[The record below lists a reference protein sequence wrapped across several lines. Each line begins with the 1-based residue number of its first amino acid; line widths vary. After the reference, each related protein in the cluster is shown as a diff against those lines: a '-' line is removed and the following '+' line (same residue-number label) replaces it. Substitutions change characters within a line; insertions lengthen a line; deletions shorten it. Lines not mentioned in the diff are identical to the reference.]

1 MFKPILLF
9 VLTRRPIVVLGLLGF
24 IVVGVLSFLKLN
36 IEAYPNPAP
45 VIIEITAQS
54 GGTSAE
60 EMERYY
66 TRPMEIG
73 LATTP
78 GVDIIRSTS
87 FAGLS
92 FVRVTFNYGVDYYFA
107 LTQVA
112 NGLSQN
118 VNLPNGVLPQI
129 QSSSL
134 VGEILRYQLKGPS
147 SYSLTNLRELQ
158 DWVVTRRLLTTPG
171 IVQVVTWGG
180 TTKEFQVEIDP
191 KRLEGFGITLQQVLA
206 AIGNAN
212 TNVGGRTVNVG
223 DQSINIRGI
232 GLFQNLSDIEQVV
245 LSQQNS
251 TSIRVKDI
259 AKVSE
264 SFMPRLG
271 EAGRDDQKDVVT
283 GVVIMNRTLQ
293 TNQVIEK
300 AKAAVEKLNT
310 DGSLPSGVKVVPYY
324 DRAGLIGVTTH
335 TVIHNLVFG
344 CLLVFLIQLI
354 FLGDLRS
361 AIIVSINIPFALFF
375 SIIILT
381 ITGESANL
389 LSLGAVDFG
398 IIIDSAVILV
408 ENMFRNF
415 QQRPDERNRTLRKL
429 SLSADGV
436 DVDPSKG
443 WTTRLRLIYLS
454 ATQVD
459 VQVLFSTAIT
469 IAAFIPL
476 FTMQGVEGQIFGPMA
491 RTYGYAL
498 TGALIATFSIT
509 PVISSFL
516 LPRKVQEHETKI
528 VEALRSFYTPRL
540 KWVMQHTQEVCI
552 GGIVVLLFGVIL
564 FGRLGSEFLP
574 ALEEGNLWIRA
585 SMPPSISLEAGTT
598 NVRRMRELIKSYPEV
613 ITVVSQ
619 HGRPDDG
626 SDPAGFNNVELF
638 APLKPFD
645 DWPKGS
651 TKEKLVAQLQ
661 KDFENEFP
669 GVSTNFSQYIQDNV
683 EEGLSGVKGAN
694 SVKVI
699 GPDLATLENIAN
711 DIKKV
716 MSKIDGVSD
725 LGIFYLLGQPNLNV
739 SIDRAKAARFGLNTG
754 DVNTVIQTA
763 FAGTI
768 ATTVLQGDRHFGL
781 SVRFTPQSRKTIDD
795 LRNLRIGYT
804 TSSGSIAYI
813 PLRDI
818 AEINLDTGASY
829 IYHEKNERYIPIK
842 FSTRGRDLGS
852 TVEEIQEKI
861 NEKIKL
867 PEGYRIVYAGEFEEL
882 QQAQKRLSIVIPIA
896 ILVIMALLYALFNSL
911 MDCMLTIAG
920 VPFAMFGGV
929 MALFITGQALS
940 VSAIIGF
947 ISLLGVSVMNGILVQ
962 SYYRELVSSGKTK
975 FEAIFEAHETRMRP
989 LLMTALSAAIGLF
1002 PAAISN
1008 GIGSQVQKP
1017 LATVVVGGMIIGPIF
1032 LLLVVPAI
1040 YHEVLKR
1047 HNPKKPRK
1055 GLGG

>member
-232 GLFQNLSDIEQVV
+232 GLFQNLSDIEQLV

-300 AKAAVEKLNT
+300 SKAAVEKLNT

-381 ITGESANL
+381 IT
-389 LSLGAVDFG
+389 V
-398 IIIDSAVILV
+398 
-408 ENMFRNF
+408 
-415 QQRPDERNRTLRKL
+415 
-429 SLSADGV
+429 
-436 DVDPSKG
+436 
-443 WTTRLRLIYLS
+443 
-454 ATQVD
+454 
-459 VQVLFSTAIT
+459 
-469 IAAFIPL
+469 
-476 FTMQGVEGQIFGPMA
+476 
-491 RTYGYAL
+491 
-498 TGALIATFSIT
+498 
-509 PVISSFL
+509 
-516 LPRKVQEHETKI
+516 
-528 VEALRSFYTPRL
+528 
-540 KWVMQHTQEVCI
+540 
-552 GGIVVLLFGVIL
+552 
-564 FGRLGSEFLP
+564 
-574 ALEEGNLWIRA
+574 
-585 SMPPSISLEAGTT
+585 
-598 NVRRMRELIKSYPEV
+598 
-613 ITVVSQ
+613 
-619 HGRPDDG
+619 
-626 SDPAGFNNVELF
+626 
-638 APLKPFD
+638 
-645 DWPKGS
+645 
-651 TKEKLVAQLQ
+651 
-661 KDFENEFP
+661 
-669 GVSTNFSQYIQDNV
+669 
-683 EEGLSGVKGAN
+683 
-694 SVKVI
+694 
-699 GPDLATLENIAN
+699 
-711 DIKKV
+711 
-716 MSKIDGVSD
+716 
-725 LGIFYLLGQPNLNV
+725 
-739 SIDRAKAARFGLNTG
+739 
-754 DVNTVIQTA
+754 
-763 FAGTI
+763 
-768 ATTVLQGDRHFGL
+768 
-781 SVRFTPQSRKTIDD
+781 
-795 LRNLRIGYT
+795 
-804 TSSGSIAYI
+804 
-813 PLRDI
+813 
-818 AEINLDTGASY
+818 
-829 IYHEKNERYIPIK
+829 
-842 FSTRGRDLGS
+842 
-852 TVEEIQEKI
+852 
-861 NEKIKL
+861 
-867 PEGYRIVYAGEFEEL
+867 
-882 QQAQKRLSIVIPIA
+882 
-896 ILVIMALLYALFNSL
+896 
-911 MDCMLTIAG
+911 
-920 VPFAMFGGV
+920 
-929 MALFITGQALS
+929 
-940 VSAIIGF
+940 
-947 ISLLGVSVMNGILVQ
+947 
-962 SYYRELVSSGKTK
+962 
-975 FEAIFEAHETRMRP
+975 
-989 LLMTALSAAIGLF
+989 
-1002 PAAISN
+1002 
-1008 GIGSQVQKP
+1008 
-1017 LATVVVGGMIIGPIF
+1017 
-1032 LLLVVPAI
+1032 
-1040 YHEVLKR
+1040 
-1047 HNPKKPRK
+1047 
-1055 GLGG
+1055 